1 MAVVRIW
8 EGVSREKAEEYEKFL
23 IERVGPDYSS
33 VEGLKNMYSRR
44 RNEEK
49 IVHFLPLIIKVIS

>member
-1 MAVVRIW
+1 MGERVP
-8 EGVSREKAEEYEKFL
+8 REKAEEYEKFL

-49 IVHFLPLIIKVIS
+49 VVHFLPLIIKVIS